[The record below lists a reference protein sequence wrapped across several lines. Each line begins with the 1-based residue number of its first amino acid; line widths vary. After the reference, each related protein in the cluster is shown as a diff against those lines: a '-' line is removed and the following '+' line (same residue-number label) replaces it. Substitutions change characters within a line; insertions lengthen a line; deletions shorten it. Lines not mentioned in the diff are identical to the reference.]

1 MILYRDGK
9 AVLFDKIRNTKF
21 VSLTRKF
28 FANGMYLDNV
38 YEVSLFQP
46 INFLSRFF
54 AWTRIKAPFA
64 SIIWAVLALALLV
77 SIFAVLGGGM

>member
-1 MILYRDGK
+1 
-9 AVLFDKIRNTKF
+9 
-21 VSLTRKF
+21 
-28 FANGMYLDNV
+28 MYLDNI
-38 YEVSLFQP
+38 YEVSVFQP

-54 AWTRIKAPFA
+54 AWIRIKAPFA

>member
-9 AVLFDKIRNTKF
+9 ASVLDKIRNTKF
-21 VSLTRKF
+21 VSSIRKF

-38 YEVSLFQP
+38 YEVAVFQP

-77 SIFAVLGGGM
+77 SLFAVLGGGV